1 MILTLGKYLHK
12 VSEIYKEKSV
22 GEHGQRATRFIVN
35 NLNDKYFPGQED
47 KAVAYKFYDDTGES
61 KLGSDIELE
70 GFSGKIAAAFY
81 QGEEKA
87 YLAVSKKHSHLLEDV
102 SVECASTDDLFDVK
116 DVGFVSGA
124 DKEGEGV
131 IEDENATP
139 KHPWL
144 ANFDQ
149 ENFMDDF
156 LIFHF

>member
-22 GEHGQRATRFIVN
+22 GEPGQRATRSIVN
-35 NLNDKYFPGQED
+35 NLNDKYFPEQED
-47 KAVAYKFYDDTGES
+47 KAVAYKFYDDTGKS

-87 YLAVSKKHSHLLEDV
+87 YLAVSKEHSYLLEDV
-102 SVECASTDDLFDVK
+102 SVVCASTDDLFDVK
-116 DVGFVSGA
+116 DVDFVSAA
-124 DKEGEGV
+124 DKQGDMAL
-131 IEDENATP
+131 EDKGAAP
-139 KHPWL
+139 KYPWF

-149 ENFMDDF
+149 ERFMDDF
-156 LIFHF
+156 LIFHS

>member
-22 GEHGQRATRFIVN
+22 GEPGQRATRFIVN
-35 NLNDKYFPGQED
+35 NLNDKYFPEQED

-87 YLAVSKKHSHLLEDV
+87 YLAVSKEHSNLLEDV
-102 SVECASTDDLFDVK
+102 IVECASTDDLFDVK
-116 DVGFVSGA
+116 DVDFESAA
-124 DKEGEGV
+124 DKEGDMALEG
-131 IEDENATP
+131 EDAASKSTVF
-139 KHPWL
+139 